1 MNDIAAF
8 LDARITED
16 ENAAR
21 RGSLPEEVWG
31 VGGWY
36 DPQRVLAECRGKREL
51 LRYAVAELGASQ
63 RSDVLRLL
71 ALPWTGHV
79 DYRATWHAR
88 ADTGMKD
95 ELTA

>member
-1 MNDIAAF
+1 MDDIAAF

-36 DPQRVLAECRGKREL
+36 DPQRVLAECEGKREL
-51 LRYAVAELGASQ
+51 LRYAVMELDTRHSAG
-63 RSDVLRLL
+63 VLRLL
-71 ALPWTGHV
+71 ARPWAGHAE
-79 DYRATWHAR
+79 YRAEWR
-88 ADTGMKD
+88 AAAGAGLKD
-95 ELTA
+95 LTA

>member
-8 LDARITED
+8 LDARITDD
-16 ENAAR
+16 EKAAR

-36 DPQRVLAECRGKREL
+36 DPQRVLAECRAKRAL
-51 LRYAVAELGASQ
+51 LRYAVAELDAPQ
-63 RSDVLRLL
+63 RSEVLGLL
-71 ALPWTGHV
+71 ALPWAGHA
-79 DYRATWHAR
+79 DYRSEWR
-88 ADTGMKD
+88 TGTAALTD